1 MSSIQGIMRSK
12 VQGWDPWK
20 SLKRNPSSWSLCG
33 IAKSIYVSYNP
44 LFLPSAT
51 LRDQMRRENSSSF
64 AHSENMA
71 GTWKSTIWK
80 SGKSSKKTSPWLWGS
95 KCYFWGVE
103 TYLQKHLETCAGILR
118 HTWLM
123 FLFSV
128 PSLRDSIF
136 FRSFKPVC
144 RCVSSKWCQGA
155 NIHKMPHQ
163 AHGYDPWELANCHCT
178 GCLGDRTPLDN
189 LIWLLRV
196 QDI

>member
-80 SGKSSKKTSPWLWGS
+80 SGKSSKKHLHD
-95 KCYFWGVE
+95 FGVQNVTFE
-103 TYLQKHLETCAGILR
+103 GWKHISRNTLKHVQVSWDTPGWCFIFGPKSSRFHFFSGPLN
-118 HTWLM
+118 
-123 FLFSV
+123 LFV
-128 PSLRDSIF
+128 DVF
-136 FRSFKPVC
+136 
-144 RCVSSKWCQGA
+144 
-155 NIHKMPHQ
+155 HQ
-163 AHGYDPWELANCHCT
+163 SDA
-178 GCLGDRTPLDN
+178 
-189 LIWLLRV
+189 RV
-196 QDI
+196 QIYIKCRTKRMVTTHGS